1 MRTRPKFLWAALAA
15 GCCFSHQ
22 AYAQPSDVEI
32 ERGVIETAAGERA
45 VGRGIYAAPLFHA
58 RPDEGVLPLPFLRF
72 RSTAETP
79 GPPLFL
85 LAGGPGGTYTD
96 DLDGEDF
103 NVWLDALLE
112 IGDVVMLEQRG
123 GSTTG
128 SPLDCRIR
136 ADLDPADLLTQE
148 IYTRF
153 LVAGV
158 TDCRD
163 AHAAA
168 GHDLE
173 AYTIREMADDQNGL
187 RRALGYPEFNIMGGS
202 FGSQLGLT
210 IARRHDE
217 VLHRAVFYGVE
228 GPDNT
233 LDDPVL
239 IDGHVDRVSAA
250 LDESWQVRLATG
262 GFRTALEALIND
274 LAADPI
280 AGRAGADDRT
290 VRVGAYD
297 LKLMLWSESGMK
309 GYRDGIA
316 RIGQLMIALSLGYEA
331 PLLDAKQ
338 ALVGMVADEDGLS
351 LNLMTFLVDCGT
363 VPADARDSDLAAG
376 EPDLLFD
383 YDVVDAEVRAICRA
397 LGIEP
402 LEDFVQP
409 ITASTPMVLVAG
421 GLDGFT
427 PPDYARAVH
436 QSTQESALVYAPL
449 GDHDGWEILAS
460 DPRLFGL
467 TLDFLAGRAAVDA
480 FPETVE
486 LAPLKARL
494 APSWAVACAA
504 LLGALMLAGLGV
516 LLVRTAGRFRRSGR

>member
-1 MRTRPKFLWAALAA
+1 MMRPQWIGAAAA
-15 GCCFSHQ
+15 AASCFSHQ
-22 AYAQPSDVEI
+22 ADAQPSSVEI

-45 VGRGIYAAPLFHA
+45 VERGIYAAPLFHA
-58 RPDEGVLPLPFLRF
+58 RPDEGVLALPFLRF

-96 DLDGEDF
+96 DLDGDDF

-123 GSTTG
+123 GSTTEAA
-128 SPLDCRIR
+128 LDCRIR
-136 ADLDPADLLTQE
+136 ADLGPADLLTAE
-148 IYTRF
+148 TYTGF
-153 LVAGV
+153 LAEGV

-163 AHAAA
+163 GHAAA
-168 GHDLE
+168 GHYLE
-173 AYTIREMADDQNGL
+173 AYTIREMADDQDGL
-187 RRALGYPEFNIMGGS
+187 RRALGYSQFNVMGGS

-210 IARRHDE
+210 IARRHDDA
-217 VLHRAVFYGVE
+217 LHRAVFYGVE
-228 GPDNT
+228 GPKNT

-239 IDGHVDRVSAA
+239 IDGHVDRVAAA

-262 GFRTALEALIND
+262 GFRPALERLIDD
-274 LAADPI
+274 LETDPITGRIAAD
-280 AGRAGADDRT
+280 GET

-297 LKLMLWSESGMK
+297 LKLMLWSQDGMK
-309 GYRDGIA
+309 GYRDDIA
-316 RIGQLMIALSLGYEA
+316 RIGQLMIAVSLGYEA

-338 ALVGMVADEDGLS
+338 ALVDRVEDEDGLS

-363 VPADARDSDLAAG
+363 LPANARAPDLSAG
-376 EPDLLFD
+376 APDLLFD

-397 LGIEP
+397 LGVEP
-402 LEDFVQP
+402 LEDFFQP
-409 ITASTPMVLVAG
+409 VTASTPMLFVAG

-427 PPDYARAVH
+427 PPDYARAAH
-436 QSTQESALVYAPL
+436 QSAQQSALIYAPL

-460 DPRLFGL
+460 DPELFDR
-467 TLDFLAGRAAVDA
+467 TLEFLAGRAAVDT
-480 FPETVE
+480 FPDTVE

-494 APSWAVACAA
+494 APGWAVAGAA

-516 LLVRTAGRFRRSGR
+516 LLARTAGKFRRSGR